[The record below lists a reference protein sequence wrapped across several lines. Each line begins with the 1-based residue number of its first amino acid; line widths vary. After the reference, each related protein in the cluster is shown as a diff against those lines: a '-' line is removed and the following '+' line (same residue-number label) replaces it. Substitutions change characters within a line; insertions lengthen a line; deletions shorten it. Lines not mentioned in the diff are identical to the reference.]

1 MAIALEDKTNTI
13 PPTPTY
19 PYGDIKNDS
28 GSNDGTPV
36 DQQVYGDFHQFFAV
50 LMASAS
56 MAFNGLRDNAVNGFQ
71 YIDALAKFVRLLSA
85 SETESGTAPI
95 ATQALTNSG
104 VSDATIVTP
113 LKLANW
119 FVSKF
124 GAWFASTPTISSS
137 ANIAS
142 TNNISFRWK
151 IIGKTVHCRYNYG
164 IVTTSSGGTFVIW
177 DLSTISTPIL
187 GLAPQALN
195 VLLGNLATANT
206 RNGDCRIGNGSD
218 YGKMVHTIEN
228 VAAGGEAIT
237 VSGTITFE
245 IA

>member
-1 MAIALEDKTNTI
+1 MAIKLEDKTNTI

-95 ATQALTNSG
+95 ATQALTNAG

-113 LKLANW
+113 LKLHTYL
-119 FVSKF
+119 
-124 GAWFASTPTISSS
+124 GAWVSRNDVADVVTTGGSGITKPF
-137 ANIAS
+137 
-142 TNNISFRWK
+142 SFIDYK
-151 IIGKTVHCRYNYG
+151 IIGKTMIMNYYFQ
-164 IVTTSSGGTFVIW
+164 ITNTTIPSVIQLTIPDSKQSAHAFSVSSIAVDRTGNNIGYAVI
-177 DLSTISTPIL
+177 DTGSPTLLSFTIS
-187 GLAPQALN
+187 GLVN
-195 VLLGNLATANT
+195 GTTISLA
-206 RNGDCRIGNGSD
+206 GSL
-218 YGKMVHTIEN
+218 
-228 VAAGGEAIT
+228 
-237 VSGTITFE
+237 TFE